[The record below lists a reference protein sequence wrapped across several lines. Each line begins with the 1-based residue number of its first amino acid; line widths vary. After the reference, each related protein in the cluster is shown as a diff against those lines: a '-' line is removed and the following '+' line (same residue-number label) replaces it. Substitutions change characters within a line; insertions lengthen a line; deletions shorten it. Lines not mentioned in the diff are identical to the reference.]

1 LQHRD
6 DGDDHVEDEEAPGRC
21 FHGGRCCGTIGLL
34 SRPSRGDGKKK
45 GPPARE
51 AATDTDVTVFGML
64 LVRLAIYL
72 LSIGL
77 LIATQQ
83 AFRKK

>member
-1 LQHRD
+1 
-6 DGDDHVEDEEAPGRC
+6 
-21 FHGGRCCGTIGLL
+21 L